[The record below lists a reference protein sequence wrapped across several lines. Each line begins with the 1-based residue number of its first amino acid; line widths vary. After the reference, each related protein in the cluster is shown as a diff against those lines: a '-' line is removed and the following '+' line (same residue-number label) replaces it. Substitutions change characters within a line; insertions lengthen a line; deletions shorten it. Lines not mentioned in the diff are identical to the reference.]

1 MFPPSPFSKLNNIAK
16 VPLDLP
22 LTSRLRN
29 KRALR
34 KSGSRVP
41 FHIPRKGQK
50 DTLIKFSSRATI
62 ATDVLF
68 RRENKGWNGMV
79 RVGSVVFVLAP
90 VFLESIQHGFHALGD
105 FEVALQ
111 HTNYLTFFLW

>member
-1 MFPPSPFSKLNNIAK
+1 MLRICIAHFTFESKYCITKSYRFGCIRGFLDGILGGFYAVFPPSPFSKLNNIAK
-16 VPLDLP
+16 VPVDLP

-62 ATDVLF
+62 ATDVF
-68 RRENKGWNGMV
+68 SGGRTRDGKGW
-79 RVGSVVFVLAP
+79 
-90 VFLESIQHGFHALGD
+90 
-105 FEVALQ
+105 
-111 HTNYLTFFLW
+111 